1 MPMFRAPGRNQL
13 GRRATGS
20 RKASRLLSTTA
31 FAGGGAC
38 APCSG
43 KEVVMLTFYE
53 GWDRSFDELR
63 RQMAQLFDEYD
74 NGSWL
79 SPSLF
84 GGAQVW
90 PRINLVDTGAALVLT
105 ADVPGL
111 SEKDVL
117 SIAGE
122 LKLTPLEG
130 YSIQRQERGAFP
142 LTRNFNLPSRI
153 DNEKAT
159 ATVKQGVLTV
169 TLPKAA
175 EAQ

>member
-1 MPMFRAPGRNQL
+1 
-13 GRRATGS
+13 
-20 RKASRLLSTTA
+20 
-31 FAGGGAC
+31 
-38 APCSG
+38 
-43 KEVVMLTFYE
+43 MLTFYE

-111 SEKDVL
+111 SEKDVQVSIEKDVL

-122 LKLTPLEG
+122 RKLTPLEG
-130 YSIQRQERGAFP
+130 YSIQRQERGAFRF
-142 LTRNFNLPSRI
+142 TRNFNLPSRI

-175 EAQ
+175 EAQPRRIEIKGS